1 MNDTIV
7 KWHAFAPYKLF
18 YLRLRFNRILG
29 FSQFILLLFV
39 LKQKVTIPIAIGTR
53 LDLFAKKVSITL
65 KDLNSRGLETCLNN
79 EICAALKQKIFLNA
93 SLQLFLHA
101 KISEVGF

>member
-39 LKQKVTIPIAIGTR
+39 LKQKVTKSSR

-65 KDLNSRGLETCLNN
+65 KDLNSRGSEMSLNN
-79 EICAALKQKIFLNA
+79 EIVSALKQKIFLYA
-93 SLQLFLHA
+93 SLHLFLNA
-101 KISEVGF
+101 KISEVNS